1 MQKKSKEIKNKNDFS
16 KSHDKYKKSAVTT
29 RSNLIPNSTKEL
41 LSKSPFAT
49 AVFSSTGKLI
59 YINPAFKKLF
69 GYNLAEIPTTIKF
82 LNTIIR
88 VPSYRKNVKA
98 KWNLFLKKNTGRE
111 IIPKLINIRNK
122 YSKELEVKFSI
133 IKTNESIYY
142 AFFQDVT
149 EKQKATNKILESK
162 ERYEKLFNSANDAI
176 FLMKDDKFI
185 DCNPKTLEMFGCKRN
200 QIINHSPFEFSP
212 KKQPDGKD
220 SRIKALRKITAAQK
234 NKQQV
239 FEWLHCKYDGTP
251 FYAEVSLNLVEL
263 ESGKYL
269 QAIVRDISERKEF
282 ERELKNRVEFE
293 DLLTNISAS
302 LVNLGQ
308 DSLENKIKN
317 ALNQI
322 GIFLGIDFCLLF
334 TLSKD
339 YSTISCVTQWNRYG
353 KKSIKKKLNNLST
366 VNRKWWL
373 RKIKTLEPLVIN
385 SLKQIPKSEKIW
397 IYELNKM
404 NIKSFVHIPIIQND
418 KLSGFVAL
426 TTNQNEWNIDKDII
440 SLLKIFGEIVANTL
454 ERKEIEEDLKLSEE
468 RFRNLFENAKLGIY
482 RTTFEGKFVLAN
494 PALIKMFGC
503 NSFKE
508 LSEQDVGQEFYVNS
522 EDRKKLL
529 KLANTK
535 GEFDGFETLIK
546 PKRGSIINVRIYGKV
561 VRSKDKKT
569 KFLEGVVEDI
579 TEKKKS
585 EKALL
590 EAKERAENS
599 EKLKSEFLAQMSH
612 EIRTPINTILS
623 FSSLLKSELYNLVS
637 EDLRQSF
644 SLMERAGKRI
654 TRTIDLILNMSE
666 IQTGTYEPS
675 KRNFDLFSHVV
686 EPLYFEYRGIA
697 QTKGVLL
704 TLKKSESNFELE
716 ADEYTI
722 SQIFSNLLDNAVKY
736 TDKGKIELKLK
747 RLKNKKIIVEICDS
761 GVGISK
767 EYLPNLFKPFSQ
779 EEQGYTRKFEGNG
792 LGLALVKKYCEI
804 NNAEIQVQSNKN
816 KGTKFKIT
824 FQ

>member
-1 MQKKSKEIKNKNDFS
+1 MKNKYIDRNDFS
-16 KSHDKYKKSAVTT
+16 KNHNINKN
-29 RSNLIPNSTKEL
+29 SNSITNPEVILKNTKEL
-41 LSKSPFAT
+41 LSKSPFAS
-49 AVFSSTGKLI
+49 AVFSNGGKLI

-69 GYNLAEIPTTIKF
+69 GYNLAEIPTTAEF
-82 LNTIIR
+82 LNNIIHI
-88 VPSYRKNVKA
+88 PSYRKNIKR
-98 KWNLFLKKNTGRE
+98 KWNFFLNKDTGRK
-111 IIPKLINIRNK
+111 IIPELIKVRNK
-122 YSKELEVKFSI
+122 NSKELEIKFSI
-133 IKTNESIYY
+133 IRTSESIYY
-142 AFFQDVT
+142 AFFQDIT
-149 EKQKATNKILESK
+149 EKQKTANEILESK

-176 FLMKDDKFI
+176 FLMKDDRFI
-185 DCNPKTLEMFGCKRN
+185 DCNPKTLEMFKCKRN

-212 KKQPDGKD
+212 LKQPDGKD
-220 SRIKALRKITAAQK
+220 SRIQALKKITAAQK
-234 NKQQV
+234 NQQQV

-251 FYAEVSLNLVEL
+251 FYAEVSLNVVEL

-282 ERELKNRVEFE
+282 EHRLKRRVEFE
-293 DLLTNISAS
+293 NLLTKISAS
-302 LVNLGQ
+302 FVNLKEEA
-308 DSLENKIKN
+308 LENKIKN
-317 ALNQI
+317 AFKQI
-322 GIFLGIDFCLLF
+322 GDFLNLDLCLLF
-334 TLSKD
+334 SFSHD
-339 YSTISCVTQWNRYG
+339 YSTISCVTQWNRSG
-353 KKSIKKKLNNLST
+353 KKGIEKKFNALST
-366 VNRKWWL
+366 VSRKWWL
-373 RKIKTLEPLVIN
+373 KKIRIFEPLVIN
-385 SLKQIPKSEKIW
+385 SLKQIPKSEKVW

-404 NIKSFVHIPIIQND
+404 NIKSFVHIPIIQHD
-418 KLSGFVAL
+418 KLVGFVAL
-426 TTNQNEWNIDKDII
+426 TAVQNEWNIDKGFI
-440 SLLKIFGEIVANTL
+440 SLLKIFGEIIANSL
-454 ERKEIEEDLKLSEE
+454 QRKEIEEDLKLSEA
-468 RFRNLFENAKLGIY
+468 RFRSLYENAKLGIY

-503 NSFKE
+503 NSFEE
-508 LSEQDVGQEFYVNS
+508 LAEQDIAREFYVNS

-535 GEFDGFETLIK
+535 GEFDGFETLIR
-546 PKRGSIINVRIYGKV
+546 PKRGDIINVRIYGKV
-561 VRSKDKKT
+561 VKSKDKKT

-579 TEKKKS
+579 TEKKQS
-585 EKALL
+585 EKVLL
-590 EAKERAENS
+590 ESKERAENS

-666 IQTGTYEPS
+666 MQTGTYEPS

-686 EPLYFEYRGIA
+686 EPLYFEYRGVA

-704 TLKKSESNFELE
+704 TLKKSESNYELQ
-716 ADEYTI
+716 ADEYTV

-747 RLKNKKIIVEICDS
+747 RLKNKNIVVEIIDT

-767 EYLPNLFKPFSQ
+767 EYLPNLFRPFSQ

-792 LGLALVKKYCEI
+792 LGLALVKRYCEI
-804 NNAEIQVQSNKN
+804 NNADIQVQSNKG